1 MISLW
6 QHNNVY
12 CILWKGIFVSCW
24 LSNFIPICLYT
35 GTEFIL
41 FGAEKEIIKY
51 YPKENRLQDFVK
63 NEVLI
68 EGIDY
73 HFTQGE

>member
-1 MISLW
+1 M
-6 QHNNVY
+6 
-12 CILWKGIFVSCW
+12 CIVSSGKGFW
-24 LSNFIPICLYT
+24 NPLTLSNLILICLYT